1 MNANVNFNVIMIMTV
16 IVIVIVIVTAGFN
29 ARGAS
34 RWQAL
39 QRCPFPRLTEP
50 GGSEY
55 RFDLDD
61 KNHVHILR
69 HIASLCT
76 AEGSATCSG
85 YTFWKTFIKLPLPQ
99 DDVMYFC
106 QGAIFSATAEQIR
119 KRPLED
125 YKRLLTEVS
134 KSDDTAAGFFLE
146 WMWYYVV
153 TSDISP
159 CPISGHEFDWA
170 KKDLS
175 YKELPFPKRINFTK
189 DRAAVVP

>member
-1 MNANVNFNVIMIMTV
+1 MKLNVII
-16 IVIVIVIVTAGFN
+16 IIIVIVIVTVFSGFN

-39 QRCPFPRLTEP
+39 QRCPSPRLTDP

-61 KNHVHILR
+61 KNHLHVLR

-76 AEGSATCSG
+76 TEASTTCSG
-85 YTFWKTFIKLPLPQ
+85 YSFWNTFIKLPLPQ
-99 DDVMYFC
+99 DHVLFFC
-106 QGAIFSATAEQIR
+106 QGAIFSATADQIR

-125 YKRLLTEVS
+125 YKLLLTEVS

-153 TSDISP
+153 TSDTSP
-159 CPISGHEFDWA
+159 CPVNGHEFDWA
-170 KKDLS
+170 MKDLS
-175 YKELPFPKRINFTK
+175 YKDLPFPKRIDFTR
-189 DRAAVVP
+189 DRVVVL

>member
-1 MNANVNFNVIMIMTV
+1 M
-16 IVIVIVIVTAGFN
+16 IVIVIVIIGFN

-39 QRCPFPRLTEP
+39 QQCPTPRLTEP

-55 RFDLDD
+55 KFDLDD
-61 KNHVHILR
+61 KNHIHILR

-76 AEGSATCSG
+76 AEASSTCSG
-85 YTFWKTFIKLPLPQ
+85 YTFWKAFIKLPLPK
-99 DDVMYFC
+99 DHVMFFS

-125 YKRLLTEVS
+125 YQRLLAEVS
-134 KSDDTAAGFFLE
+134 KSDDAAAGFFLE

-153 TSDISP
+153 TSDVSP
-159 CPISGHEFDWA
+159 CPVNGHEFDWA
-170 KKDLS
+170 EKDLS
-175 YKELPFPKRINFTK
+175 YKDLPFPRRIEFTK
-189 DRAAVVP
+189 DRGVVP